1 MSCDNRQALLKQFAS
16 MDKAE
21 LMQMAMEPKERG
33 VTVSQK
39 KIQLFV
45 PRTLSPYFSKDERM
59 KYIILVPSYYT
70 DQQIEDLYRD
80 YYNSDYFDIQRVT
93 PMPTSTPTP
102 TNVFNLGK
110 KDWRTELIG
119 ARKC

>member
-1 MSCDNRQALLKQFAS
+1 MSCDNRQELLKQFAS
-16 MDKAE
+16 MGKAE

-33 VTVSQK
+33 ITVTLDSMSR
-39 KIQLFV
+39 ISNML
-45 PRTLSPYFSKDERM
+45 M
-59 KYIILVPSYYT
+59 KPKQQGMKHIILVPSFCT

-80 YYNSDYFDIQRVT
+80 YYNSNYFDIQRVT
-93 PMPTSTPTP
+93 PMPMSTPIP
-102 TNVFNLGK
+102 TNVFKLGK

>member
-1 MSCDNRQALLKQFAS
+1 MSCDNRQELLKQFAS
-16 MDKAE
+16 MGKAE
-21 LMQMAMEPKERG
+21 LMQMAMEPKERC
-33 VTVSQK
+33 VTVAQK
-39 KIQLFV
+39 KTQPYAGKSF
-45 PRTLSPYFSKDERM
+45 SPYFSKDERM

-70 DQQIEDLYRD
+70 DQQIDDLYRD
-80 YYNSDYFDIQRVT
+80 YYNPNSFDIQRVT
-93 PMPTSTPTP
+93 PMPTPIP

>member
-1 MSCDNRQALLKQFAS
+1 MG
-16 MDKAE
+16 KAE
-21 LMQMAMEPKERG
+21 LVQMAMEPKERG
-33 VTVSQK
+33 VTVAQNK
-39 KIQLFV
+39 TQPDAGKLY
-45 PRTLSPYFSKDERM
+45 TPYLSKDERI
-59 KYIILVPSYYT
+59 KRIILVPSFCT

-93 PMPTSTPTP
+93 PMPTTPIP